1 MIAKLWWENVPSQAD
16 EFNIMNCWNGY
27 PLVFQICLA
36 LIALATATP
45 ARLRRGIVQQEE
57 ADEKSGAGE
66 EASSGYHH
74 EVEHEHAKSHQTIK
88 FHHFHPVPV
97 YVKKEHQHLLKHP
110 LEKGASAHKL
120 KQIHPKTE
128 QQHSYGLVLE
138 NHGYEEGIHGRSDD
152 HSQDQGEHAV
162 ELEHASGGEAES
174 EGWSHA
180 EDSAPVYET
189 KSFQEDHYQYNPS
202 EYKSGHEESY

>member
-1 MIAKLWWENVPSQAD
+1 M
-16 EFNIMNCWNGY
+16 G
-27 PLVFQICLA
+27 

-45 ARLRRGIVQQEE
+45 ARFRRGVVHQEE
-57 ADEKSGAGE
+57 AGEKEGE
-66 EASSGYHH
+66 EGSSGYHH

-110 LEKGASAHKL
+110 LEKGASAHNL

-128 QQHSYGLVLE
+128 HQHSYGLVIE
-138 NHGYEEGIHGRSDD
+138 NHGYNHGIHGRSDD
-152 HSQDQGEHAV
+152 HTQDEHSAG
-162 ELEHASGGEAES
+162 LEHASEGEGGEAESHGES

-180 EDSAPVYET
+180 EESAPVYET
-189 KSFQEDHYQYNPS
+189 KSFQEDHYQYDPS
-202 EYKSGHEESY
+202 EQKSGHEDSY